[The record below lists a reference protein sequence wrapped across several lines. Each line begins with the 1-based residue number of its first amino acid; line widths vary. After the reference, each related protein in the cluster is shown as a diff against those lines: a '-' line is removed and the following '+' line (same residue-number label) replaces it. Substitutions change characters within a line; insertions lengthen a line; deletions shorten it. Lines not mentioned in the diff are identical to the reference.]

1 MIDCLNAACYF
12 IIKAYEDGL
21 EAEMTNMKIQKLLYY
36 AQSLHL
42 ALYNEPLFAEEIQ
55 AWRYG
60 PVCPPAY
67 NFYSEFEAKQLPIPD
82 KESLLQLPSEKKELL
97 EEIWEY
103 FGGYHAYKLSDMT
116 HVEFPWKNA
125 RKGLPSQA
133 SSTEPIQLN
142 DMKELGYQKLD
153 RIERDNP
160 AYKRAMSEVIVL
172 IPEEADIDDRSQA
185 EVLADFRQA
194 WHEAMTGQTISV
206 AQLWEGLEDV

>member
-1 MIDCLNAACYF
+1 MIDSLNVARYF
-12 IIKAYEDGL
+12 IIRAYEDGI
-21 EAEMTNMKIQKLLYY
+21 EAEMTNMKVQKLLYY

-82 KESLLQLPSEKKELL
+82 KESLLQLPREKKELL

-103 FGGYHAYKLSDMT
+103 FGGYHAYVLSDMT
-116 HVEFPWKNA
+116 HGEFPWKKA
-125 RKGLPSQA
+125 RKGLPPQA
-133 SSTEPIQLN
+133 SSTEPILLN